1 MSKLN
6 LPLDAITFYIKK
18 LWGLGDKRA
27 KSNLETGSEENVS
40 QPVIQALFSNRILLK
55 SKKVRIII

>member
-40 QPVIQALFSNRILLK
+40 QPVIQALCSNRIFPE

>member
-1 MSKLN
+1 
-6 LPLDAITFYIKK
+6 LDAITFYIKK
-18 LWGLGDKRA
+18 LWGLGDKSV

-40 QPVIQALFSNRILLK
+40 QTVIQVLFSNRILLK